1 MNQITHHTEKQIE
14 PINPVSVAATIKGIA
29 PRSFEKTFN
38 GLSSEQ
44 ISYGF
49 KLCLDGLTREQIQAG
64 MMQVR
69 DNGFCPDP
77 AMFRKWCLGIK
88 GFISDADPVKDSY
101 KGKYAAIANIEAWL
115 SDSSTRITNADREAY
130 NRVYGMFNQLQY
142 SNNYEKQKFY
152 AYEAFKD
159 AYVEVV
165 KELVELGVKQ
175 EIWIQPEV
183 IEQPKPK
190 FTKRSYLSQ
199 PQTKEEKENIQ
210 KILEETKKAIKR

>member
-142 SNNYEKQKFY
+142 ANNYEKQKFY

-190 FTKRSYLSQ
+190 FAKRSYLSQ